1 MREKEI
7 EQALVRAV
15 RLRGGLCPKWT
26 SPGMDGVPDR
36 IVLLPRGNMAFV
48 ETKAPGR
55 KLRPLQLRRK
65 KQL

>member
-36 IVLLPRGNMAFV
+36 IVLLPRGKMAFV